1 MMFELVNRSPFI
13 PALVPGMDKDDVAH
27 LTVVV
32 KGTFAI
38 SADGT
43 TALADEPVAL
53 QLGDEHN
60 GDDPASS
67 VRFESDFCPAKPGTD
82 VILSGH
88 AYPVSR
94 RERSV
99 NVGLEVGPIRKVVRV
114 VGDRV
119 WTRAAGSWVISSPPV
134 AFDKMPLVYERAF
147 GGADRGHPDPARH
160 AADER
165 NPVGTG
171 FAVAARSDRLE
182 GLRLPNLE
190 DPRAPIGSWDA
201 RQVVAG
207 FGFIGR
213 SWEPRRRLGGTYDAA
228 WVQNRSPLL
237 PADFDPRFFNGAP
250 ADQIASPHL
259 RGGERVRVS
268 NASPDGALDFKL
280 PAVDLS
286 AEVDVAKGR
295 ETLRP
300 VLDTVVIEPDLRRLI
315 LCWRATARLGPR
327 IREVKRVV
335 VRRAG

>member
-13 PALVPGMDKDDVAH
+13 GALVPGMDKDDVAH

-43 TALADEPVAL
+43 TAVADEPVAL
-53 QLGDEHN
+53 QLGDERN

-82 VILSGH
+82 VILHGH
-88 AYPVSR
+88 AYPVSQR
-94 RERSV
+94 QRSV
-99 NVGLEVGPIRKVVRV
+99 DVGLEVGPIRKVVRV

-147 GGADRGHPDPARH
+147 GGTDRTHPDPARH

-190 DPRAPIGSWDA
+190 DLRAPTKSWDA
-201 RQVVAG
+201 RQTVAG
-207 FGFIGR
+207 FGFVGR

-228 WVQNRSPLL
+228 WTTSRSPLL

-259 RGGERVRVS
+259 GGGERVRVS
-268 NASPDGALDFKL
+268 NAAPDGALDFKL

-286 AEVDVAKGR
+286 AEVEVGKGH

-315 LCWRATARLGPR
+315 LCWRATSRLGPR